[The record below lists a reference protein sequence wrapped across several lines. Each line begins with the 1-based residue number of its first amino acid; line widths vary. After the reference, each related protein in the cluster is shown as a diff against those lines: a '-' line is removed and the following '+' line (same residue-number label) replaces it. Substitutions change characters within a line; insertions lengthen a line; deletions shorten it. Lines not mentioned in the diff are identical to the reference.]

1 MSNVMTRRTLLG
13 AIVALPAGVFIVHCS
28 SSSSTDSTS
37 PGAPPQRVGTQTIF
51 TSSVTIS
58 HSHTFTIDD
67 SAIAS
72 PPAAG
77 LSGPT
82 VGGDHSHNVSI
93 SMADLQHMAAGQTV
107 VTATTGQTH
116 SHVFTFLKV
125 A

>member
-1 MSNVMTRRTLLG
+1 MSNVMTRRSLVGVL
-13 AIVALPAGVFIVHCS
+13 VALPVGLFIVHCS
-28 SSSSTDSTS
+28 STSTDSTS

-51 TSSVTIS
+51 TSSVTS
-58 HSHTFTIDD
+58 SHTHTFAIDD
-67 SAIAS
+67 SAIAA

-107 VTATTGQTH
+107 LTTTTGQTH